1 MCERVSVCIYI
12 CERVCVY
19 VCMDV
24 CTRQQAI
31 LNLCKVLLFIYIFF
45 IRHHSY

>member
-1 MCERVSVCIYI
+1 VRECVYI
-12 CERVCVY
+12 CERVCVCA
-19 VCMDV
+19 CMDV

-31 LNLCKVLLFIYIFF
+31 LNLCKVLLFILFF